1 MISTLSR
8 STIVLL
14 AAYTLMS
21 GQEGPVA
28 GSGGWRRASDVQQ
41 APPQTAPPPADAF
54 GQPLG
59 QDPAAQQP
67 LPPANLPVDLVLR
80 PGTFVSVRINQVL
93 SSDRNQQGDAFS
105 ATLMQPLVVDG
116 VVVAQR
122 NQNVYG
128 RVAAVE
134 KQRSSR
140 PSQMALELT
149 ELTLA
154 DGTQVPVRSQLVGRK
169 GGTAP
174 AGEQFGTVAT
184 TTATGAMIGAWADWG
199 RGAAIGAGIGAA
211 AGLAGVMFTRNR
223 PTVVYPE
230 AVLTFRIDAPVTV
243 STARAPMAFRYVDG
257 SDYDRPDGNFEP
269 RPREPR
275 RAYPPAYPPMYGPGF
290 YGPGYYPYWGPSVA
304 FVYGG
309 GYFRGPGWGRY
320 GGGWRRWR

>member
-1 MISTLSR
+1 MVSSLSR

-14 AAYTLMS
+14 SAYTLMS
-21 GQEGPVA
+21 GQEQAPS
-28 GSGGWRRASDVQQ
+28 GSGGWRRVSDVQQ

-59 QDPAAQQP
+59 QDPAAQQQP
-67 LPPANLPVDLVLR
+67 LPPPANVPTELVLR

-105 ATLMQPLVVDG
+105 ATLMQPIVVDG

-122 NQNVYG
+122 NQTVYG

-140 PSQMALELT
+140 PSQMALEVT
-149 ELTLA
+149 DITLA
-154 DGTQVPVRSQLVGRK
+154 DGTQVPVRTQLVARQ
-169 GGTAP
+169 GGSAP

-230 AVLTFRIDAPVTV
+230 AALTFRIDAPVTV
-243 STARAPMAFRYVDG
+243 STARAPMAFRYVDA
-257 SDYDRPDGNFEP
+257 SDYDRADANFEP
-269 RPREPR
+269 RPRERR
-275 RAYPPAYPPMYGPGF
+275 RAYPPMYSPGF
-290 YGPGYYPYWGPSVA
+290 YGPGYSPYFWGPSIA

-320 GGGWRRWR
+320 GGWRRWR